1 MNLIGATNALRIY
14 FSFVALIFSVL
25 LLMNTQAQGF
35 NLEAFQ
41 VFEDHREEILAA
53 ESLIEVS
60 GFAMFKVIVRETDG
74 DNSNVTAQKARE
86 MLTVLNA
93 HAQSICGE
101 RGQHLSATKPIN
113 FQQVPF
119 QQIYLKSSN
128 HVQVFVFSTEAALLD
143 QSLISACEGTANI

>member
-1 MNLIGATNALRIY
+1 
-14 FSFVALIFSVL
+14 
-25 LLMNTQAQGF
+25 MNTQAQGF

-93 HAQSICGE
+93 HAKSICGE
-101 RGQHLSATKPIN
+101 RGQHLSAAKPIN

-119 QQIYLKSSN
+119 QQIYLKSSK

>member
-1 MNLIGATNALRIY
+1 
-14 FSFVALIFSVL
+14 
-25 LLMNTQAQGF
+25 
-35 NLEAFQ
+35 
-41 VFEDHREEILAA
+41 
-53 ESLIEVS
+53 
-60 GFAMFKVIVRETDG
+60 MFKVIVGETDG

-101 RGQHLSATKPIN
+101 RGQHLSAAKPIN

-119 QQIYLKSSN
+119 QQIYLKSSKR
-128 HVQVFVFSTEAALLD
+128 VQVFVFSTEAALLD

>member
-1 MNLIGATNALRIY
+1 
-14 FSFVALIFSVL
+14 
-25 LLMNTQAQGF
+25 MNTQAQGF

-41 VFEDHREEILAA
+41 VFEDHREEILAG
-53 ESLIEVS
+53 ESVIEVS

-74 DNSNVTAQKARE
+74 DNRSVTTQKATE
-86 MLTVLNA
+86 ILTVLNA

-101 RGQHLSATKPIN
+101 RGQHLSAAKPIN

-119 QQIYLKSSN
+119 QQIYLKSSK
-128 HVQVFVFSTEAALLD
+128 HVKVFVFSTEVALLD

>member
-1 MNLIGATNALRIY
+1 
-14 FSFVALIFSVL
+14 
-25 LLMNTQAQGF
+25 MNTQAQGF

-101 RGQHLSATKPIN
+101 RGQHLSAAKPIN
-113 FQQVPF
+113 FQQIPF
-119 QQIYLKSSN
+119 QQIYLKNSE

>member
-1 MNLIGATNALRIY
+1 
-14 FSFVALIFSVL
+14 
-25 LLMNTQAQGF
+25 MNTQAQGF

-74 DNSNVTAQKARE
+74 DNSNVAAQKARE
-86 MLTVLNA
+86 MLAMLNA
-93 HAQSICGE
+93 YAQSICEE
-101 RGQHLSATKPIN
+101 RGQHLSAAKPIN

-119 QQIYLKSSN
+119 QQIYLKSSK

>member
-1 MNLIGATNALRIY
+1 
-14 FSFVALIFSVL
+14 
-25 LLMNTQAQGF
+25 MNTQAQGF

-41 VFEDHREEILAA
+41 VFEDHREKILAA

-74 DNSNVTAQKARE
+74 DNSNFTAQKARE
-86 MLTVLNA
+86 MLTVLNG

-101 RGQHLSATKPIN
+101 RGQQLSETKPIN

-119 QQIYLKSSN
+119 QQIYLKSSK

-143 QSLISACEGTANI
+143 QSLIPACEGTANI

>member
-14 FSFVALIFSVL
+14 FAFVALIFSVL

-93 HAQSICGE
+93 HARSICGE
-101 RGQHLSATKPIN
+101 RGQHLSAAKPIN

-119 QQIYLKSSN
+119 QQIYLKSSK

>member
-1 MNLIGATNALRIY
+1 
-14 FSFVALIFSVL
+14 
-25 LLMNTQAQGF
+25 MNTQAQGF

-93 HAQSICGE
+93 HAQSIGGE
-101 RGQHLSATKPIN
+101 RWQHLSAAKPIN

-119 QQIYLKSSN
+119 QQIYLKSSK

-143 QSLISACEGTANI
+143 QSLILACEGTANI

>member
-1 MNLIGATNALRIY
+1 
-14 FSFVALIFSVL
+14 
-25 LLMNTQAQGF
+25 MNTQAQGF
-35 NLEAFQ
+35 NLEALH

-53 ESLIEVS
+53 ESLVEVS

-101 RGQHLSATKPIN
+101 RGQHLSAAKPIN

-119 QQIYLKSSN
+119 QQIYLKSSKR
-128 HVQVFVFSTEAALLD
+128 VQAFVFSAQAALLD
-143 QSLISACEGTANI
+143 QSLISACEGASNI

>member
-1 MNLIGATNALRIY
+1 
-14 FSFVALIFSVL
+14 
-25 LLMNTQAQGF
+25 MNTQAQGF
-35 NLEAFQ
+35 NLEAFH

-74 DNSNVTAQKARE
+74 DNGNVTAQKARE
-86 MLTVLNA
+86 MLTVLNT
-93 HAQSICGE
+93 HGESICGV
-101 RGQHLSATKPIN
+101 RGQHLSAAKPIN

-119 QQIYLKSSN
+119 QQIYLKSSKS
-128 HVQVFVFSTEAALLD
+128 VQVFVFSAKAALLD

>member
-1 MNLIGATNALRIY
+1 MNRICATNVLRIC
-14 FSFVALIFSVL
+14 SAFVALLLSVSL
-25 LLMNTQAQGF
+25 LISTQAQGF

-41 VFEDHREEILAA
+41 VFEDHREEILSA
-53 ESLIEVS
+53 ESVIKIS

-74 DNSNVTAQKARE
+74 DNRNVTAQKATE
-86 MLTVLNA
+86 ILTVLNA
-93 HAQSICGE
+93 HTQSICGE
-101 RGQHLSATKPIN
+101 RGQHLSASKPIN

-119 QQIYLKSSN
+119 QQIYLKSSE

>member
-1 MNLIGATNALRIY
+1 
-14 FSFVALIFSVL
+14 
-25 LLMNTQAQGF
+25 MNTQAQGF

-53 ESLIEVS
+53 ESVIEVS

-74 DNSNVTAQKARE
+74 DNSKVTAQKATQ

-93 HAQSICGE
+93 HARSICGG
-101 RGQHLSATKPIN
+101 RGQYLSAAKPIN

-119 QQIYLKSSN
+119 QQIYLKSSE

>member
-1 MNLIGATNALRIY
+1 M
-14 FSFVALIFSVL
+14 S
-25 LLMNTQAQGF
+25 TQAQGF

-41 VFEDHREEILAA
+41 VFEDHREEILAS

-74 DNSNVTAQKARE
+74 GNSYVTAQKSGE

-93 HAQSICGE
+93 HAQSICGK
-101 RGQHLSATKPIN
+101 RGQHLSASKPIN

-119 QQIYLKSSN
+119 QQIYLKSSK
-128 HVQVFVFSTEAALLD
+128 HVQVFVFSTEVALLNH
-143 QSLISACEGTANI
+143 SLISACEGTANI

>member
-1 MNLIGATNALRIY
+1 
-14 FSFVALIFSVL
+14 
-25 LLMNTQAQGF
+25 MNTQAQGF

-41 VFEDHREEILAA
+41 VVEDHREEILTA

-74 DNSNVTAQKARE
+74 DNSNVTAQKAKE
-86 MLTVLNA
+86 MLAVLNA
-93 HAQSICGE
+93 HAQSICKE
-101 RGQHLSATKPIN
+101 RGQHLSAAKPIN

-119 QQIYLKSSN
+119 QQIYLKSGK
-128 HVQVFVFSTEAALLD
+128 HAQVFVFSTEAALLD

>member
-1 MNLIGATNALRIY
+1 
-14 FSFVALIFSVL
+14 
-25 LLMNTQAQGF
+25 MNTQAQGF

-53 ESLIEVS
+53 ESLVEVS

-74 DNSNVTAQKARE
+74 DNSNVAAQKARE
-86 MLTVLNA
+86 MLAILNA

-101 RGQHLSATKPIN
+101 RGQHLSAAKPIN

-119 QQIYLKSSN
+119 QQIYLKSSKR
-128 HVQVFVFSTEAALLD
+128 VQVFVFSTEAALLD

>member
-1 MNLIGATNALRIY
+1 
-14 FSFVALIFSVL
+14 
-25 LLMNTQAQGF
+25 MNTQAQGF

-41 VFEDHREEILAA
+41 VFEDHREEILAS

-60 GFAMFKVIVRETDG
+60 GFAMFKVIVREPSG
-74 DNSNVTAQKARE
+74 DNSNVTAQKAAQ

-93 HAQSICGE
+93 HGESICGG
-101 RGQHLSATKPIN
+101 RGQHLSAAKPIN

-119 QQIYLKSSN
+119 QQIYLKSSEQ
-128 HVQVFVFSTEAALLD
+128 VQVFVFSTEAALLD